1 MIKFHVLLLIFS
13 LFVITNKTFSQPQE
27 NYLEKMPHGT
37 FIITVICNDGIL
49 IASDSRAAFTIGK
62 GDSEKVYAYFENH
75 LKIFT
80 IGNFKI
86 AASGAAILN
95 KRSMDDIVKKFN
107 KSHQPDSS
115 LENTFKTFHFFLN
128 TKMDVPDS
136 TIFAECHFF
145 MAGYEKQRP
154 VLLGI
159 INGKYIKET
168 RLGHV
173 INTDT
178 TFRNYFKIPKTI
190 EYTCN
195 VISPIL
201 ESAILKFAKDKN
213 DYKIGGPIHIIQIK
227 PDNSFYEIKSFKPV
241 KFRTIKKQV
250 GAILNK
256 KLKVEY
262 VYPRSEAMLKSAL
275 TEGLKQGVY

>member
-1 MIKFHVLLLIFS
+1 MIKFHILLLIFT
-13 LFVITNKTFSQPQE
+13 LLVITNKAFSQEQE

-49 IASDSRAAFTIGK
+49 IASDSRASFTIGK

-75 LKIFT
+75 QKIFT

-136 TIFAECHFF
+136 TIFAERHFF
-145 MAGYEKQRP
+145 MAGYEKQEP
-154 VLLGI
+154 VILMIGE
-159 INGKYIKET
+159 KEYRKET
-168 RLGHV
+168 RVSYSFYLGSDFSRYRKV
-173 INTDT
+173 PIGIEFCCNT
-178 TFRNYFKIPKTI
+178 IAP
-190 EYTCN
+190 
-195 VISPIL
+195 VL
-201 ESAILKFAKDKN
+201 ESAILKYAKDKN

-227 PDNSFYEIKSFKPV
+227 PDNTFNEIKSFKPV

-250 GAILNK
+250 KAILNK
-256 KLKVEY
+256 KLKIEY
-262 VYPRSEAMLKSAL
+262 IYPESEAMLKSAL